1 MKLKELILKY
11 DYLKNKGGINEL
23 EQQVEELQE
32 SKYTIKT
39 SSFTEQVQTTRRT
52 NNNRIENINIK
63 IDKLQKRINDCK
75 EYISEVDYFF
85 NLVLKDEF
93 KVIFDLYIKF
103 KNERKLKDSLNIDG
117 STLNHYKRKVGEDMQ
132 MIASYHQNIF
142 I

>member
-23 EQQVEELQE
+23 EEQIKELEE
-32 SKYTIKT
+32 SKYSIKT
-39 SSFTEQVQTTRRT
+39 SSFIEQVQTTRRI

-75 EYISEVDYFF
+75 QYINDVDYFF

-93 KVIFDLYIKF
+93 NIIFDLYTKF

-117 STLNHYKRKVGEDMQ
+117 STLNHYKRQVNEDMQ